1 MGRRH
6 GTCCSSKCD
15 ARAQDSV
22 SWTLKA
28 QTFCFSSVV
37 SVYAC
42 THTHTHTE
50 QALFTTGMW
59 AGALPAILDPN
70 NHLGTTGRS
79 GGIHNLNLY
88 FMSWAALI
96 TSYFIL
102 YGYVL
107 DHVARDRG
115 MRHDE
120 SLWMWAGVI
129 FCSFVVMVVG
139 SRLYHNGACDDD
151 STEVCLRVKYAFSMG
166 SVSAL
171 ISMSWLA
178 AAMFIKTA
186 PTVWLDAV
194 TVLIL
199 VVLWCIGITF
209 TFDERQVPPVTNGS
223 MYLFMWGG
231 WTLLVF
237 ITMKHVDAVWNKV
250 MTRTCVEETVNTGT
264 VEKGNVESEAVEEMD
279 VETHATHDEKHA
291 EAEPEAEA

>member
-1 MGRRH
+1 MGRTH
-6 GTCCSSKCD
+6 GTCLSSKCD
-15 ARAQDSV
+15 ARARLCILDSQKLTRFA
-22 SWTLKA
+22 SRLLSFFTR
-28 QTFCFSSVV
+28 
-37 SVYAC
+37 
-42 THTHTHTE
+42 THTHIQTE
-50 QALFTTGMW
+50 QALCTTGMW
-59 AGALPAILDPN
+59 AGALPAILDPD
-70 NHLGTTGRS
+70 NHLGSAARS
-79 GGIHNLNLY
+79 GGIYNLNLF

-96 TSYFIL
+96 TSYYIF
-102 YGYVL
+102 YGFLL
-107 DHVARDRG
+107 DHCAPDRG
-115 MRHDE
+115 IRHDE

-129 FCSFVVMVVG
+129 MCSFVVMVTG
-139 SRLYHNGACDDD
+139 SRLYHDGACDDD

-171 ISMSWLA
+171 ISMSWLVA
-178 AAMFIKTA
+178 SMFIKTA

-209 TFDERQVPPVTNGS
+209 TFDERQIPPVTNGS

-250 MTRTCVEETVNTGT
+250 MTRTTVEEPVNTGT
-264 VEKGNVESEAVEEMD
+264 VEKGNVESEAVEEID